1 MKTAPALQILSLL
14 LAISCHFPM
23 ASAKEASPASTYQG
37 WETIRLANPLIE
49 LQILPEIGGRI
60 IQFKL
65 GDREFLWVNPQLAGK
80 FPEPSGLNADG
91 GWFNIGG
98 DKLWPAPQGWDNDQ
112 QWPGPPDAVLD
123 GQPYECET
131 LAPGQPGE
139 MAVRLTSRDDPRS
152 GIRFSRV
159 IRIFPGSTRV
169 AFEVTMKN
177 IDTKPRRWG
186 IWSHT
191 QLDGANADR
200 SSFNRL
206 LQAWCPINPA
216 SRFPRGYQVMFGEQ
230 DNPSFQTDKE
240 RGLVH
245 VRYQYKVGK
254 IGIDSPA
261 GWSATVN
268 GETGAVFVQRFVF
281 EPDNPYPE
289 ESSVEFWLNGTGRIH
304 AYNKDIVMPD
314 NTVENPYMLESEI
327 LSPFAALK
335 PGQSYSWSYDWYAT
349 QIGGDFPVLDCSEI
363 GVTAEPLRAKVEGG
377 KTHLTGRFG
386 VFAPGTLR
394 AEFSDAKGALLAGYD
409 LPLTASPLEAVVIKN
424 TLDAPESATSVKLLW
439 IGADGKPQAPFA
451 QAKLTDQ

>member
-1 MKTAPALQILSLL
+1 
-14 LAISCHFPM
+14 
-23 ASAKEASPASTYQG
+23 
-37 WETIRLANPLIE
+37 
-49 LQILPEIGGRI
+49 
-60 IQFKL
+60 
-65 GDREFLWVNPQLAGK
+65 
-80 FPEPSGLNADG
+80 
-91 GWFNIGG
+91 
-98 DKLWPAPQGWDNDQ
+98 
-112 QWPGPPDAVLD
+112 
-123 GQPYECET
+123 
-131 LAPGQPGE
+131 

-216 SRFPRGYQVMFGEQ
+216 SRFPRGYQVMFGDQ
-230 DNPSFQTDKE
+230 DNPSFQADKE

-281 EPDNPYPE
+281 EADKPYPD

-304 AYNKDIVMPD
+304 AYNKDIVMPE
-314 NTVENPYMLESEI
+314 NTVENPYMFESEI

-335 PGQSYSWSYDWYAT
+335 PGQSYSWRYDWYAT
-349 QIGGDFPVLDCSEI
+349 QICGDFPVLDCSDI
-363 GVTAEPLRAKVEGG
+363 GVTAEPLRAKADGR

-386 VFAPGTLR
+386 VFAPGTVR
-394 AEFSDAKGALLAGYD
+394 AEFSDAKGKLLTSHD
-409 LPLTASPLEAVVIKN
+409 LLKASPLEPLVIS
-424 TLDAPESATSVKLLW
+424 TDLETPESATSVKLLW
-439 IGADGKPQAPFA
+439 IGDEGKTQGPLA
-451 QAKLTDQ
+451 QADLTN

>member
-1 MKTAPALQILSLL
+1 MKTAPAPQILALL
-14 LAISCHFPM
+14 LAITWLPTM
-23 ASAKEASPASTYQG
+23 ASAKEAPPASTYQD
-37 WETIRLANPLIE
+37 WETLRLANPLIE

-159 IRIFPGSTRV
+159 IRLFPSSTRV

-268 GETGAVFVQRFVF
+268 GETGAVFVQRFFF
-281 EPDNPYPE
+281 EPDKPYPD

-314 NTVENPYMLESEI
+314 NTVENPYMFESEI
-327 LSPFAALK
+327 LSPFAALQ

-349 QIGGDFPVLDCSEI
+349 QIGGDYPVLDCSEI
-363 GVTAEPLRAKVEGG
+363 AVTAEPLRAKADGR

-386 VFAPGTLR
+386 VFAPGTVR
-394 AEFSDAKGALLAGYD
+394 AEFSDAKGKLLTSHD
-409 LPLTASPLEAVVIKN
+409 LLKASPLEPLVIS
-424 TLDAPESATSVKLLW
+424 TDLETPESATSVKLLW
-439 IGADGKPQAPFA
+439 IGDEGKTQGPLA
-451 QAKLTDQ
+451 QADLTN

>member
-1 MKTAPALQILSLL
+1 MKTPPAPQILALL
-14 LAISCHFPM
+14 LAITWLPTM

-37 WETIRLANPLIE
+37 WETLRLANPLIE

-80 FPEPSGLNADG
+80 YPEPNGLNAEG

-159 IRIFPGSTRV
+159 IRLFPGSTRV

-200 SSFNRL
+200 SSFNPL

-230 DNPSFQTDKE
+230 DNPSFQADKE
-240 RGLVH
+240 RELVH

-281 EPDNPYPE
+281 EPDKPYPD
-289 ESSVEFWLNGTGRIH
+289 ESSVEFWLNGTGQIH
-304 AYNKDIVMPD
+304 AYNKDIVMPE
-314 NTVENPYMLESEI
+314 NTVENPYMFESEI
-327 LSPFAALK
+327 LSPFATLK
-335 PGQSYSWSYDWYAT
+335 PGQSYSWSYEWYAT

-363 GVTAEPLRAKVEGG
+363 GVTAEPLRAQIKGG

-386 VFAPGTLR
+386 VFAPGTVR
-394 AEFSDAKGALLAGYD
+394 AEFSDAKGALLAGCD

-424 TLDAPESATSVKLLW
+424 TLDTPESATSVKLLW
-439 IGADGKPQAPFA
+439 IGTDGKNQGHLA